1 MKCISVCLK
10 STDCQEFMRKPIV
23 LISLLIFPEFSRE
36 VFHNILY
43 HEINSSVLSM
53 VPNFTALI
61 SARLKSQTTLRSKSL
76 EHWFSNWLHTN
87 CLGNFKKSWCL
98 CPPFLVGNSHPT
110 QEFGSFYCHPQPSW
124 PQSVGVR
131 RDQHAWIR
139 PLLSR
144 LGNFTCCLKHDE
156 KQRWKTR
163 ICVSSESCSHSRNIP
178 SIPPSHKINQDS
190 VVFPKY
196 FWTA

>member
-1 MKCISVCLK
+1 
-10 STDCQEFMRKPIV
+10 MRKPIV

-43 HEINSSVLSM
+43 HEINSSLLSM

-131 RDQHAWIR
+131 RDPHAWNKTTPLQAWGFHVLPETWRKAKMKDKITCVIR
-139 PLLSR
+139 IMQPLQKYSKYPSKSQNKPR
-144 LGNFTCCLKHDE
+144 FCS
-156 KQRWKTR
+156 
-163 ICVSSESCSHSRNIP
+163 VS
-178 SIPPSHKINQDS
+178 
-190 VVFPKY
+190 
-196 FWTA
+196 

>member
-43 HEINSSVLSM
+43 HEINSSLISM

-61 SARLKSQTTLRSKSL
+61 SAGLKSQTTWRNKSL

-87 CLGNFKKSWCL
+87 YLGNLKKSWCL
-98 CPPFLVGNSHPT
+98 RPPFQVGNFHPT

-131 RDQHAWIR
+131 RDPHAWGKTTPLQGWGFHVLPERWWKAKMKDKNTCVIR
-139 PLLSR
+139 IMHLLKKCSKYLSKSQNNPR
-144 LGNFTCCLKHDE
+144 FCG
-156 KQRWKTR
+156 
-163 ICVSSESCSHSRNIP
+163 VS
-178 SIPPSHKINQDS
+178 
-190 VVFPKY
+190 
-196 FWTA
+196 